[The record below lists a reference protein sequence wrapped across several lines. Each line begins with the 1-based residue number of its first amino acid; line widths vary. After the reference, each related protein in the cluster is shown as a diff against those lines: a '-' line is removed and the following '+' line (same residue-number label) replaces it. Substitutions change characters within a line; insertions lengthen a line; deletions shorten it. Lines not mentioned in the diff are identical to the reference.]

1 MGKKIKLKKKKKRK
15 FKKIVFMIIIYLSFS
30 YTFYYMVKD
39 NKMVTN
45 EEFINILVSSGNA
58 NILNKYKAT
67 SVINGTMKFFLNI
80 DFTNPISIFNA
91 SVLRYGYVNKT
102 KDKETISI
110 SYNDDYSDMNELKK
124 VSDYIRDPNPR
135 EINNPVLYLYNSH
148 QLENYNSGELNI
160 YGITPNVL
168 MLSYIIREKLDKL
181 GVSTVVE
188 DANMS
193 SILEKN
199 KWDYS
204 YSYKVS
210 RELMLSKM
218 KKYSSL
224 KYYID
229 IHRDSVN
236 RDISTIK
243 IGNKDY
249 AKILFVVG
257 QDYSTWQNNYNFA
270 VKLNNI
276 IDNNYKGLSRGIIKK
291 TGINV
296 NGVYNQD
303 VSYNCIL
310 IEVGGYQNTID
321 EVYNTAGILA
331 DVLNKYIVENK

>member
-1 MGKKIKLKKKKKRK
+1 
-15 FKKIVFMIIIYLSFS
+15 
-30 YTFYYMVKD
+30 
-39 NKMVTN
+39 
-45 EEFINILVSSGNA
+45 
-58 NILNKYKAT
+58 
-67 SVINGTMKFFLNI
+67 
-80 DFTNPISIFNA
+80 
-91 SVLRYGYVNKT
+91 
-102 KDKETISI
+102 
-110 SYNDDYSDMNELKK
+110 
-124 VSDYIRDPNPR
+124 
-135 EINNPVLYLYNSH
+135 
-148 QLENYNSGELNI
+148 
-160 YGITPNVL
+160 

-236 RDISTIK
+236 RDISTVK
-243 IGNKDY
+243 IDNKDY

-270 VKLNNI
+270 VRLNNI

>member
-148 QLENYNSGELNI
+148 QLENYNSGELM
-160 YGITPNVL
+160 Y
-168 MLSYIIREKLDKL
+168 
-181 GVSTVVE
+181 
-188 DANMS
+188 
-193 SILEKN
+193 
-199 KWDYS
+199 
-204 YSYKVS
+204 
-210 RELMLSKM
+210 
-218 KKYSSL
+218 
-224 KYYID
+224 
-229 IHRDSVN
+229 
-236 RDISTIK
+236 
-243 IGNKDY
+243 
-249 AKILFVVG
+249 
-257 QDYSTWQNNYNFA
+257 
-270 VKLNNI
+270 
-276 IDNNYKGLSRGIIKK
+276 
-291 TGINV
+291 
-296 NGVYNQD
+296 
-303 VSYNCIL
+303 
-310 IEVGGYQNTID
+310 
-321 EVYNTAGILA
+321 
-331 DVLNKYIVENK
+331 